1 MEGLGWL
8 SFLFV
13 GLIAGF
19 IAEKVMSRDHGLLMN
34 LVVGVIG
41 AYVGAFIFSLLGL
54 QAGGLI
60 GALVVATIGAIALL
74 ALVGVIRGR
83 S

>member
-1 MEGLGWL
+1 
-8 SFLFV
+8 
-13 GLIAGF
+13 
-19 IAEKVMSRDHGLLMN
+19 MSRNHGLLMN
-34 LVVGVIG
+34 LVVGVVG
-41 AYVGAFIFSLLGL
+41 AYVGAFIFSVGPP
-54 QAGGLI
+54 GRGLI

>member
-19 IAEKVMSRDHGLLMN
+19 IAEKVMSRNHGLLMN
-34 LVVGVIG
+34 LVVGVVG

-60 GALVVATIGAIALL
+60 GALVVSTIGAIALL